1 LLQLSVPFDLDIA
14 AIYRQIT
21 MKMITR
27 SAIGI
32 LAIGGISTLALL
44 GLSAGD
50 RAQAATINSLY
61 NTGVDAAKA
70 VLSDGT
76 IGDPH
81 YSLVSVPTGS
91 TREIRTRREAG
102 GAPYDASPYVGDT
115 TLSTWIGPNNDNQ
128 LNAPSG
134 TYNFQTTFD
143 LTGYQASTAQ
153 ITGRWAADDNGVQI
167 LLNGVDTGVTP
178 IGAGNFGQWS
188 TFSINNSALFVSGAN
203 TLNFIVVNTPGRTA
217 LRTELVGT
225 ADLVATVAAV
235 PEPSD
240 VLGSAIAFGAV
251 VLIKRKLTK
260 KG

>member
-1 LLQLSVPFDLDIA
+1 M
-14 AIYRQIT
+14 T
-21 MKMITR
+21 TR
-27 SAIGI
+27 SFVAS
-32 LAIGGISTLALL
+32 LATVGISTAALL

-50 RAQAATINSLY
+50 RAQAATIVSLY
-61 NTGVDAAKA
+61 NTGVDATKA

-81 YSLVSVPTGS
+81 YSLVLVPTGS
-91 TREIRTRREAG
+91 TTEIRTRREAG
-102 GAPYDASPYVGDT
+102 GAPYNASPYVGDT

-153 ITGRWAADDNGVQI
+153 ITGRWAADDDGIQI
-167 LLNGVDTGVTP
+167 LLNGIDTGVTP

-188 TFSINNSALFVSGAN
+188 NFSINNSALFVSGAN

-217 LRTELVGT
+217 LRTELVGR
-225 ADLVATVAAV
+225 ADLVATAAAV

-240 VLGSAIAFGAV
+240 LLGSVIAFGAV
-251 VLIKRKLTK
+251 ILIKRKLNK